1 MRPPS
6 HMPLAEMIT
15 APERIELI
23 FIDSPRS
30 SVKRTRSI
38 SGRRAYLSVIRVAA
52 SAIGES
58 T

>member
-6 HMPLAEMIT
+6 HIPLAEMIT
-15 APERIELI
+15 APARIELMRM
-23 FIDSPRS
+23 DSS
-30 SVKRTRSI
+30 TLSVKRTLSRSG
-38 SGRRAYLSVIRVAA
+38 SFEYLSVIRVAA